1 MGQKGQWHLGLY
13 QRLCNQEEQAG
24 DHPSVCGTVEVA
36 LKFSFGPH
44 YKKDTE
50 APESILTK
58 GNKALKGVKHN
69 CDGEQLR
76 ELGVFRLHE
85 AQGTPYCSLQ
95 LLIGGCS
102 TVGSASSP
110 L

>member
-1 MGQKGQWHLGLY
+1 MRGL
-13 QRLCNQEEQAG
+13 E
-24 DHPSVCGTVEVA
+24 HKS
-36 LKFSFGPH
+36 
-44 YKKDTE
+44 
-50 APESILTK
+50 
-58 GNKALKGVKHN
+58 
-69 CDGEQLR
+69 DGEQLR
-76 ELGVFRLHE
+76 ELGLFRLHE